1 MYVKLE
7 KCKQKIKGVLDQLTP
22 KGVKDIQ
29 KFLGLANYYWQFIKD
44 FAVIARLLHN
54 LVKKDK
60 KWDWTEKQEKMFQEL
75 KERFTKELVLAVLD
89 LDKKMRM
96 EVDVSNYTIEE
107 VLSIECENR

>member
-1 MYVKLE
+1 M
-7 KCKQKIKGVLDQLTP
+7 
-22 KGVKDIQ
+22 
-29 KFLGLANYYWQFIKD
+29 
-44 FAVIARLLHN
+44 IARLLHN
-54 LVKKDK
+54 LVKKDQ

-107 VLSIECENR
+107 VLSIECENG